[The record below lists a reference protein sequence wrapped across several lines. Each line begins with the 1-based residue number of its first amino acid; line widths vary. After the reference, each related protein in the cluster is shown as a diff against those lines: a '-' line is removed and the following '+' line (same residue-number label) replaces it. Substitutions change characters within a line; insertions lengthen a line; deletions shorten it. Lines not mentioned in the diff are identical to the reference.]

1 MFLALFLSRKKIC
14 KCQLRKIQVA
24 SFLISLSLSF
34 LTVWFFFLFSARVTR
49 TPCHWARALR
59 ARLCLSFFQWEGTF
73 LRKNGSIFCNTF
85 FFMSFFCWI
94 SEILKFFCSF
104 FCNVVVLSII
114 YGGLLFFFRSNLW
127 EFWRLAE
134 RKAEY
139 CERRR
144 RRRNIRFFFEFFSCE
159 TLVFFSLYVC

>member
-1 MFLALFLSRKKIC
+1 MMDVIKKTLVFLALFLSRKKIC

-24 SFLISLSLSF
+24 SFLISLSLF
-34 LTVWFFFLFSARVTR
+34 FNCVIFFLFSARVTR

-104 FCNVVVLSII
+104 FLQCCSALNNLWWAT
-114 YGGLLFFFRSNLW
+114 LFFQVKFVRILKISREKSGIMW
-127 EFWRLAE
+127 ETE
-134 RKAEY
+134 KKEKY
-139 CERRR
+139 
-144 RRRNIRFFFEFFSCE
+144 
-159 TLVFFSLYVC
+159 